1 MNTLTIELL
10 YLMFG
15 PNLRYALCYA
25 RARIYQNQLSV
36 VVIIDFLVSN
46 FFQVLEAR
54 DTLPVNMRNPLLVKI
69 APDLSEDDKED
80 IAAVVSR
87 NKVCSL
93 LSLFLKCIA
102 ILAYKLCIAQL
113 AMETLF
119 SHWVIYCTKPRQMYL
134 MQSAITQQF

>member
-1 MNTLTIELL
+1 
-10 YLMFG
+10 MFG
-15 PNLRYALCYA
+15 PNLRYALLCYA
-25 RARIYQNQLSV
+25 RARIYQTQLSV

-93 LSLFLKCIA
+93 ISLFFKMPSNLG
-102 ILAYKLCIAQL
+102 LY
-113 AMETLF
+113 
-119 SHWVIYCTKPRQMYL
+119 
-134 MQSAITQQF
+134 

>member
-1 MNTLTIELL
+1 
-10 YLMFG
+10 MFG
-15 PNLRYALCYA
+15 SNLRYALCYA
-25 RARIYQNQLSV
+25 RARIYQLLSV

-87 NKVCSL
+87 NKVCS
-93 LSLFLKCIA
+93 
-102 ILAYKLCIAQL
+102 
-113 AMETLF
+113 
-119 SHWVIYCTKPRQMYL
+119 
-134 MQSAITQQF
+134 

>member
-1 MNTLTIELL
+1 
-10 YLMFG
+10 MFG
-15 PNLRYALCYA
+15 PNLRYALYYA
-25 RARIYQNQLSV
+25 RARIYQLLS
-36 VVIIDFLVSN
+36 VIIDFLVSN

-93 LSLFLKCIA
+93 LSLF
-102 ILAYKLCIAQL
+102 
-113 AMETLF
+113 
-119 SHWVIYCTKPRQMYL
+119 
-134 MQSAITQQF
+134 

>member
-10 YLMFG
+10 CLMFG
-15 PNLRYALCYA
+15 PNLRYALYYA
-25 RARIYQNQLSV
+25 RARIYQLLSV

-69 APDLSEDDKED
+69 APDLSDDDKED

-93 LSLFLKCIA
+93 LSLF
-102 ILAYKLCIAQL
+102 
-113 AMETLF
+113 
-119 SHWVIYCTKPRQMYL
+119 
-134 MQSAITQQF
+134 

>member
-1 MNTLTIELL
+1 MLSKLSNLNSNLALTLGYLNPALNNSAQVNTLTTKLL
-10 YLMFG
+10 CLMFG

-54 DTLPVNMRNPLLVKI
+54 DTLPVNTRNPLLVKI

-87 NKVCSL
+87 NKVRSQ
-93 LSLFLKCIA
+93 LSPF
-102 ILAYKLCIAQL
+102 
-113 AMETLF
+113 
-119 SHWVIYCTKPRQMYL
+119 
-134 MQSAITQQF
+134 

>member
-1 MNTLTIELL
+1 
-10 YLMFG
+10 MFA
-15 PNLRYALCYA
+15 PNLRYTLCYA
-25 RARIYQNQLSV
+25 RARIYQLLSV

-87 NKVCSL
+87 NKVCS
-93 LSLFLKCIA
+93 
-102 ILAYKLCIAQL
+102 
-113 AMETLF
+113 
-119 SHWVIYCTKPRQMYL
+119 
-134 MQSAITQQF
+134 

>member
-1 MNTLTIELL
+1 
-10 YLMFG
+10 MFG
-15 PNLRYALCYA
+15 PNLRYALYYA
-25 RARIYQNQLSV
+25 RARIYQLFSV

-93 LSLFLKCIA
+93 ISLFFKMPSNLG
-102 ILAYKLCIAQL
+102 L
-113 AMETLF
+113 
-119 SHWVIYCTKPRQMYL
+119 
-134 MQSAITQQF
+134 

>member
-69 APDLSEDDKED
+69 APDLSDDDKED

-93 LSLFLKCIA
+93 LSLF
-102 ILAYKLCIAQL
+102 
-113 AMETLF
+113 
-119 SHWVIYCTKPRQMYL
+119 
-134 MQSAITQQF
+134 

>member
-1 MNTLTIELL
+1 
-10 YLMFG
+10 MFG
-15 PNLRYALCYA
+15 PNLRYALYYA
-25 RARIYQNQLSV
+25 RARIYQLLSV

-93 LSLFLKCIA
+93 ISLFFLNASQSWLINA
-102 ILAYKLCIAQL
+102 
-113 AMETLF
+113 LF
-119 SHWVIYCTKPRQMYL
+119 NLLWKHSSPTG
-134 MQSAITQQF
+134 